1 MVTRKS
7 SARPVCPECG
17 RVVDPK
23 RAVPVTLAGS
33 KLPEAKQVRY
43 AVVGIYCCP
52 DCAIVSWLRG
62 FPSHRVF
69 GR

>member
-1 MVTRKS
+1 MATS

-23 RAVPVTLAGS
+23 KARPITLAGS

-43 AVVGIYCCP
+43 AVVGIYCGS
-52 DCAIVSWLRG
+52 DCALDSWLRG
-62 FPSHRVF
+62 FPSHRV
-69 GR
+69 GLQR